1 MSATTQGVPPFDFA
15 PLGDSAFLL
24 RTTAAEDVAS
34 LLEARERIIVSAI
47 PWVAEVVTG
56 YASIAVYFDLSA
68 ATDAG
73 APLGEIAHWMEAQVS
88 DALRSSS
95 PAPAEAERLA
105 VEILICADAEF
116 ALDLEEIARH
126 IGLSQAEII
135 RIYTGASYSVRC
147 VGFTPGFAYLSGL
160 PARLMMP
167 RRATPRT
174 KVPAGSVAIGGPQ
187 TGIYPVASPGGW
199 NVIGRTPLRLFDPQR
214 DPPSLLRTG
223 DRVRFRAITRDEF
236 LAAAIRSS

>member
-24 RTTAAEDVAS
+24 RTTAAADVAS
-34 LLEARERIIVSAI
+34 LLEARERITTAAI
-47 PWVAEVVTG
+47 PGVAEVVTG
-56 YASIAVYFDLSA
+56 YASIAVYFDLST

-73 APLGEIAHWMEAQVS
+73 APLGEFAQWVEAQVS
-88 DALRSSS
+88 DALRSSG
-95 PAPAEAERLA
+95 PAPAKEERLA

-116 ALDLEEIARH
+116 ALDLDEMARH
-126 IGLSQAEII
+126 TGLSEAQVI
-135 RIYTGASYSVRC
+135 RIYTGAIYSVRC

-160 PARLMMP
+160 PAELMMP

-223 DRVRFRAITRDEF
+223 DRVRFRAITLDEF
-236 LAAAIRSS
+236 FAAAIRPS

>member
-1 MSATTQGVPPFDFA
+1 MSATTLGVPHFDFA

-24 RTTAAEDVAS
+24 RTTAVADVAS
-34 LLEARERIIVSAI
+34 LLEARDRITTAAI
-47 PWVAEVVTG
+47 PGVAEVVTG

-73 APLGEIAHWMEAQVS
+73 APLGEIAQWMEAQVS

-95 PAPAEAERLA
+95 PVPGQEAHFV
-105 VEILICADAEF
+105 VEIPICADAEF

-160 PARLMMP
+160 PARLIMP
-167 RRATPRT
+167 RRASPRT

-199 NVIGRTPLRLFDPQR
+199 NVIGRTPLQFFDPQR

-223 DRVRFRAITRDEF
+223 DRVRFRAITLDEF
-236 LAAAIRSS
+236 FAAAIRPS